1 MQRPVITGDAET
13 IRQELVDGEHL
24 MLVERAN
31 PGALADAILQLEA
44 MPELAQKL
52 VTNAYVRVQ
61 NNSILAIGKQTL
73 QFSLAFL
80 VKRAKREAIVNLFM
94 VKKVSRN

>member
-1 MQRPVITGDAET
+1 MMQRPVITGDAAT

-44 MPELAQKL
+44 MPELGQKL

-61 NNSILAIGKQTL
+61 NNSILAIGERVNQIL
-73 QFSLAFL
+73 ASLSC
-80 VKRAKREAIVNLFM
+80 
-94 VKKVSRN
+94 KKGKA